1 MVRLKA
7 AMVVDM
13 DEITELVVGIQTDMA
28 GGSGS
33 GKGKGSGS
41 GNGKGIGNG
50 NGKGSGNGNM
60 SAIDLIVK
68 DMMVTDHRFTNG
80 ATSGSNSGASSVASN
95 VASSSS
101 GLLPSGLLPSSS
113 SRPEAKENVVAR
125 TARRSMIRRSSSA
138 GVHGKA
144 KLLRT

>member
-28 GGSGS
+28 GGKGS
-33 GKGKGSGS
+33 GNGS
-41 GNGKGIGNG
+41 GNGKGS
-50 NGKGSGNGNM
+50 GSGNM

-80 ATSGSNSGASSVASN
+80 ATNVASSGASSVASN
-95 VASSSS
+95 VASSSSS

-144 KLLRT
+144 KLLGT

>member
-13 DEITELVVGIQTDMA
+13 DEITELVVGIQTDMV
-28 GGSGS
+28 GGS
-33 GKGKGSGS
+33 GKGNGIGNGS
-41 GNGKGIGNG
+41 GNGN
-50 NGKGSGNGNM
+50 GNGNM

-80 ATSGSNSGASSVASN
+80 ATNVASSGASS

-144 KLLRT
+144 KLLGT

>member
-28 GGSGS
+28 GGSG
-33 GKGKGSGS
+33 K
-41 GNGKGIGNG
+41 GNG
-50 NGKGSGNGNM
+50 SGNM

-80 ATSGSNSGASSVASN
+80 ASSGSSSGASN
-95 VASSSS
+95 VASSVASSSSGLLPS